1 MRSFHNLL
9 LDLYG
14 SNRCLFQQEERGSF
28 RLPMEVGEW
37 RGSKGFYTFKK
48 NPCPLALQHV
58 WQYPVDLCL
67 FQNHGPTIPYLYAVN
82 DLLLF
87 YRIYPRLSPI
97 PIPLWNPRKLRFW
110 RVLQFFSSKV
120 SSMLHLLIVKLI
132 QVTFSSMSDS
142 LRTGLWRCGLSS
154 SFLNQVSGNNN
165 SNKKKKKKKNKNSWL
180 SWSKKNMQKIYS
192 KKRIQIF

>member
-1 MRSFHNLL
+1 MI
-9 LDLYG
+9 
-14 SNRCLFQQEERGSF
+14 CQAKI
-28 RLPMEVGEW
+28 V
-37 RGSKGFYTFKK
+37 
-48 NPCPLALQHV
+48 LALQHV

-165 SNKKKKKKKNKNSWL
+165 SNKKKKKNKNSWL